1 MHDVGTPTKDGRS
14 CHVPRQCHP
23 QDPSSAGRE
32 THRWRRGG
40 AEPFRAYARMSAVSG
55 IVFAGLFVASLV
67 LVRQAPGIA
76 APDRVYADFYTVG
89 KGNVLV
95 TAGLYVVPFAGIAYL
110 WHMSATRTLIESLP
124 GSSSEVPRWLQLASG
139 VLFVCML
146 FAGTAAVGAVAL
158 LTVFS
163 DTPLPSPEVA
173 RTLTG
178 AGYGMV
184 FVFGVRAAG
193 MYMIT
198 TTTWP
203 GGAGCFP
210 RCGGRHGLPRRHVP
224 ARQHHL
230 PPGDPA
236 GVPRLG
242 AAAQRRAPRRRRPL
256 PRLRRTR
263 TGSGPAD
270 SRRAPPP
277 SPTPTRGPA
286 MSMTIDLDDDPRPHR
301 TAARGERVRHRH
313 RPPDRG
319 VHGDGR
325 EVRADLQAQRA
336 GRHPPDR
343 LRPGAGRGDLRRRP
357 VRQAGR
363 RRAGRPRG
371 RAQRTRACSR
381 PRPTTR
387 CGTGPTTS

>member
-1 MHDVGTPTKDGRS
+1 MRTGGDG
-14 CHVPRQCHP
+14 
-23 QDPSSAGRE
+23 
-32 THRWRRGG
+32 GG

-95 TAGLYVVPFAGIAYL
+95 TAGLYIVPFAGITYL

-124 GSSSEVPRWLQLASG
+124 GSSSEVARWLQLASG

-146 FAGTAAVGAVAL
+146 FTGTAAVGAVAL

-198 TTTWP
+198 TTTLTRRR
-203 GGAGCFP
+203 GL
-210 RCGGRHGLPRRHVP
+210 LPRWVAVVGYLGATFLLVSTTFHPATLLVFPGWVLLLSVVLLVAAGRSRASAVP
-224 ARQHHL
+224 APAPPTLAEPL
-230 PPGDPA
+230 PPP
-236 GVPRLG
+236 
-242 AAAQRRAPRRRRPL
+242 
-256 PRLRRTR
+256 
-263 TGSGPAD
+263 
-270 SRRAPPP
+270 
-277 SPTPTRGPA
+277 
-286 MSMTIDLDDDPRPHR
+286 
-301 TAARGERVRHRH
+301 
-313 RPPDRG
+313 
-319 VHGDGR
+319 
-325 EVRADLQAQRA
+325 
-336 GRHPPDR
+336 
-343 LRPGAGRGDLRRRP
+343 
-357 VRQAGR
+357 
-363 RRAGRPRG
+363 
-371 RAQRTRACSR
+371 R
-381 PRPTTR
+381 PRPEDL
-387 CGTGPTTS
+387 P